1 MVYKGYCNFRIMIK
15 EVNFWGVN
23 FVMSGFDCGY
33 IFIWD
38 WYIVEYLMFLEVD
51 NYVVNCL
58 QLYLFDLILVLFG
71 IDYDIKIWLLLEE
84 LRIFN

>member
-1 MVYKGYCNFRIMIK
+1 MEELDILNIRRLLVKMVYKGYCNFRIMIK

-58 QLYLFDLILVLFG
+58 
-71 IDYDIKIWLLLEE
+71 
-84 LRIFN
+84 